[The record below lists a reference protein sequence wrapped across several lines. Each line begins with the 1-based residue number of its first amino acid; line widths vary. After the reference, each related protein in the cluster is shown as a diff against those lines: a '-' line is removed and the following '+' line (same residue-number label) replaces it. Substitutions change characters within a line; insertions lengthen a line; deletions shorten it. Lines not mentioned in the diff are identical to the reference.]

1 MINNNNQVTTG
12 VHKGDG
18 TEGGEK
24 GKGGKD
30 EILADRRTHGP
41 IKCSTRGPR
50 GPKRVKAEPTKGHH
64 QDFFMTKLKAASSNL
79 KSEILQ
85 AK

>member
-1 MINNNNQVTTG
+1 MINNNNQVTAG
-12 VHKGDG
+12 VHKGDR
-18 TEGGEK
+18 TEGGEE
-24 GKGGKD
+24 GKGED
-30 EILADRRTHGP
+30 EILADRRAHGT

-64 QDFFMTKLKAASSNL
+64 QVFFMTKLKAASSNL